1 MLCVGSFAFFDVAA
15 CGRLRAGA
23 VDSLACN
30 RAGAKRVARATATP
44 SNCCSNSIRRSAALP
59 GDVLILGHGSLA
71 RPIALSVASA
81 RPRHADRVIPTPSDA
96 VGEGPPEAAAAQ
108 TCTAPVMH
116 TLILTLGQGSAPLR
130 RSPER
135 ERPTNRSVKPLL
147 GRSPMRACGRRWKRR
162 SAGRP
167 FGRPAL
173 GRTFASY

>member
-15 CGRLRAGA
+15 CGLLRARA
-23 VDSLACN
+23 VDSLARN

-44 SNCCSNSIRRSAALP
+44 SNCCSKQIRRSVASP
-59 GDVLILGHGSLA
+59 GDVHILDHGSLA
-71 RPIALSVASA
+71 RPVALSVASA
-81 RPRHADRVIPTPSDA
+81 RPRHADRVIATPSDA

-108 TCTAPVMH
+108 TCTAPGMH
-116 TLILTLGQGSAPLR
+116 TLILKLGQGSAALR

-135 ERPTNRSVKPLL
+135 ERPTNRSDKPLV
-147 GRSPMRACGRRWKRR
+147 GHSPMRACGRRWKRR